1 MARESLGPGIG
12 VIRAYRI
19 RKGKG
24 MNKEEKIID
33 LILTMIEQSNDRM
46 KRINQKDEDG
56 YGPDIGYIKLEQ
68 KEFEMQ
74 IKLLERVVKDFKSGK
89 GFIDITPAS
98 LRGEKEC

>member
-1 MARESLGPGIG
+1 LKQFKKGLS
-12 VIRAYRI
+12 YQI

-46 KRINQKDEDG
+46 NRINQKDKDG
-56 YGPDIGYIKLEQ
+56 YGPDIDYIKLEQ

-74 IKLLERVVKDFKSGK
+74 IKLLERVVKDFKRGK
-89 GFIDITPAS
+89 GIIDITPES
-98 LRGEKEC
+98 LQVKVEE